1 MWDTCAVELKVR
13 LPKPVAAEV
22 EEVQRRD
29 PEMLSRM
36 LFYAMT
42 RRTIFDQLSTAR
54 GSEPDGGADG
64 FRLTA
69 EDLGL

>member
-13 LPKPVAAEV
+13 LPRPVAAEV

-29 PEMLSRM
+29 PEMLSRR

-54 GSEPDGGADG
+54 AGETDAEQTGSA
-64 FRLTA
+64 
-69 EDLGL
+69 

>member
-1 MWDTCAVELKVR
+1 MWDTCAVELRVR
-13 LPKPVAAEV
+13 LPKPVAAEI

-42 RRTIFDQLSTAR
+42 RRRIFDHLA
-54 GSEPDGGADG
+54 GAHAG
-64 FRLTA
+64 ERELRPQA
-69 EDLGL
+69 